1 MKIIARAVS
10 FEGRHGVTAAERR
23 AAPRKFEVDVEVD
36 VPDGRAAETDRLADT
51 LDYYRICESVVEIGT
66 AGTCKLLET
75 LATRMAAAVRSQAG
89 RDASVTVE
97 VRKLHPPCPGT
108 PQYTAVRVTLPRNQA
123 KS

>member
-1 MKIIARAVS
+1 MKILARAIS

-51 LDYYRICESVVEIGT
+51 LDYYRICEVVVEIGT
-66 AGTCKLLET
+66 TGTCKLLET
-75 LATRMAAAVRSQAG
+75 LATRMAAAVRQKAP
-89 RDASVTVE
+89 AAVVTVE

-108 PQYTAVRVTLPRNQA
+108 PQYTAVRVTLPQE
-123 KS
+123 KQK